1 MARGKRWTDAE
12 VEVLMEMAAQG
23 LSPQQIFDSCRLPD
37 RSFDAIKKQMWISR
51 SMPLSKPRTVV
62 AAVQPAKDVL
72 SIENAVKLFS
82 TAFEQVCSLV
92 EVDKLALERFRIIF
106 QAAKDYGPLLA
117 GYEKWEN
124 IEKQI
129 EELKSSVEA
138 LQASRIAKDTPPS
151 LNA

>member
-12 VEVLMEMAAQG
+12 VEVLTEMAAQG
-23 LSPQQIFDSCRLPD
+23 LSPQQVYDSRRLPD
-37 RSFDAIKKQMWISR
+37 RTFEAIRKQMGPNR
-51 SMPLSKPRTVV
+51 SVSKPKTAVV
-62 AAVQPAKDVL
+62 AVQPAKDVL

-92 EVDKLALERFRIIF
+92 YVDKITLERFHIIF

-117 GYEKWEN
+117 GYEKWAN

-138 LQASRIAKDTPPS
+138 LQAAKDAEST
-151 LNA
+151 

>member
-12 VEVLMEMAAQG
+12 VEALTEMAAQG
-23 LSPQQIFDSCRLPD
+23 LSPQQVYDICRLPG
-37 RSFDAIKKQMWISR
+37 RTFEAIRKQMGPNR
-51 SMPLSKPRTVV
+51 YVSKPKTAV

-92 EVDKLALERFRIIF
+92 EVDKLTLERFRIIF

-117 GYEKWEN
+117 GYEKWES

-129 EELKSSVEA
+129 EELKSSVAA
-138 LQASRIAKDTPPS
+138 LQAAKDAEST
-151 LNA
+151 